1 MVDWGQ
7 IWILVITFAV
17 LLSTGVPVVFSIG
30 LATLVVMLMSI
41 PFVPAV
47 TTVAQQMATGLDSF
61 SMLAIPLFVLAGQ
74 LMNRGGVAVRLV
86 DFAKSTVGFLPGGL
100 AIVNVMACML
110 FGSISGSAA
119 AAASAI
125 GGTMRDQMVAA
136 RYPAP
141 FSAAVNLSSATTG
154 LLIPPSNILIVYSLA
169 SGGVSIGALFL
180 AGYVPGILMGLL
192 LMLVAAAL
200 SVYFKVPT
208 SRFVGFGPMVRLFL
222 RALPSLLLLVIVI
235 GGILA
240 GVFTATEAAGVAVAY
255 SFVLSVVI
263 YREVKWNKLG
273 SVVLQAVRLSSII
286 LLLIGASM
294 AMSWIMA
301 YLEIPQLVSEAMLAG
316 TENPLMVLLLIN
328 VVLLFVGAFMD
339 MSPAVLI
346 FTPIFL
352 PVAVELGIDPLHFG
366 IILVM
371 NLCIGLCTPPVGT
384 LLFIGCS
391 VSRTGV
397 SETVRPLIPFFGAML
412 VSLVLVTVFP
422 QLSLWLPRFFGFGG

>member
-1 MVDWGQ
+1 MF
-7 IWILVITFAV
+7 L
-17 LLSTGVPVVFSIG
+17 
-30 LATLVVMLMSI
+30 SI

-61 SMLAIPLFVLAGQ
+61 AMLAIPLFVLAGQ
-74 LMNRGGVAVRLV
+74 FMNRGGVAVRLV
-86 DFAKSTVGFLPGGL
+86 DFAKSVVGFLPGGL
-100 AIVNVMACML
+100 AIVNVLACML

-125 GGTMRDQMVAA
+125 GGTMRDQMVAE

-141 FSAAVNLSSATTG
+141 FCAAVNLSSATTG

-169 SGGVSIGALFL
+169 SGGVSIGALFI
-180 AGYVPGILMGLL
+180 AGYLPGILMGTL
-192 LMLVAAAL
+192 LMLVAAGL
-200 SVYFKVPT
+200 SLYFKVPT
-208 SRFVGFGPMVRLFL
+208 SQFVGIKTMLRLFL
-222 RALPSLLLLVIVI
+222 RALPSLLLLLIVI

-240 GVFTATEAAGVAVAY
+240 GIFTATEAAGVAVAY
-255 SFVLSVVI
+255 SFLLSVVI
-263 YREVKWNKLG
+263 YREVKWDELS
-273 SVVLQAVRLSSII
+273 SVVLQSVRLSSII

-301 YLEIPQLVSEAMLAG
+301 YLEIPQRVSQAMLAG
-316 TENPLMVLLLIN
+316 TESPMMVLLLIN
-328 VVLLFVGAFMD
+328 VILLFVGAFMD
-339 MSPAVLI
+339 MTPAVLI

-352 PVAVELGIDPLHFG
+352 PVAIELGIDPMHFG

-391 VSRTGV
+391 VAQTGV
-397 SETVRPLIPFFGAML
+397 SETVRPLIPFFVAML
-412 VSLVLVTVFP
+412 VSLVLVTMLP
-422 QLSLWLPRFFGFGG
+422 ELSLWLPRVFGFIG